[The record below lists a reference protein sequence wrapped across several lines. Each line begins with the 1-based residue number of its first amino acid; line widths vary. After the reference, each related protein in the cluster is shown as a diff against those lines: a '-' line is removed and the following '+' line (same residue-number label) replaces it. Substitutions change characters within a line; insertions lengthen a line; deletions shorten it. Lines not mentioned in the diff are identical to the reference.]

1 MILISTLVNG
11 VLLGGFYALLGLG
24 LSLTFGIMRT
34 VNLAHG
40 DLVVLASFLA
50 LAIADYIGLSPI
62 ASSLLLVPFMFAL
75 GYALQSVVLNRRLKD
90 GMMPAVIITFG
101 LAFVIQNG
109 LLITFSAD
117 RAVLRQGAIETAGI
131 TLMPGLTIGLLPVVT
146 FAVVLLLLGGLHLLF
161 TRTLIG
167 RAFRATS
174 DDTQI
179 AALMGIDPKHIYAL
193 AMGLAC
199 SIIAVTGILT
209 GMRSNFSAFDGP
221 IRLIFAFEVIIIGGM
236 GSLYGVLAGGIILG
250 LAQTI
255 GGAINPTWFQLA
267 GHVATLAVLM
277 VRPSGLFPATIDRN

>member
-199 SIIAVTGILT
+199 AIIAVTGILT